1 MDRDR
6 ELEASFSF
14 GGQEFSPAT
23 AGSCD
28 EEDDDSDDQYI
39 EIALE
44 RPVNGHN
51 PDDGSNQS
59 EFFISFSS
67 SSSDPFLQLPNC
79 GLACA
84 DTVDCIGTDLSDAV
98 TASLSAS
105 SSATSASSLSLSSA
119 DTRRRTTEPNVKAQ
133 KTIKRRL
140 LNSLLSNRE
149 ASTEMVSKNRKETTN
164 DGGVLMKFLIKCRS
178 MNIRAILASFMK
190 PYQFIYSSH
199 HGNTTSSSG
208 QKKMMNR
215 TSQSLK
221 KPFDMNLDAMRGV
234 LEAVS
239 SRLSSK
245 DSKTK
250 NSPSA
255 TKAIS
260 IQQGYQIENTS
271 IQAAI
276 AHCKRSFGQE

>member
-1 MDRDR
+1 MEQSIMNRDP

-14 GGQEFSPAT
+14 SGQNFSPAM
-23 AGSCD
+23 AGSGD
-28 EEDDDSDDQYI
+28 EEDDDDDQYI

-44 RPVNGHN
+44 RPVNGDN
-51 PDDGSNQS
+51 PDAGSNQS
-59 EFFISFSS
+59 ELRLSFSS
-67 SSSDPFLQLPNC
+67 SSIPFLRLPNC

-84 DTVDCIGTDLSDAV
+84 NTVTDFSDAV
-98 TASLSAS
+98 TTRLSTS

-119 DTRRRTTEPNVKAQ
+119 DGRRRTREPNVKAQ

-140 LNSLLSNRE
+140 LNSLLSNQE
-149 ASTEMVSKNRKETTN
+149 ASSEMVNKTRKGTTN
-164 DGGVLMKFLIKCRS
+164 DGGALMKFLIKCRS
-178 MNIRAILASFMK
+178 MNIQAILASFMK

-199 HGNTTSSSG
+199 HSNTSSSSG
-208 QKKMMNR
+208 KKTKMNR
-215 TSQSLK
+215 ASQSLK

-234 LEAVS
+234 LEAMS

-245 DSKTK
+245 DRKTK

-255 TKAIS
+255 TKSS
-260 IQQGYQIENTS
+260 IQQGCQVENNS